1 MEDKTAEME
10 QAWGRA
16 SNAELSKAA
25 TKDRTEYSH
34 DTQLIIEVEA
44 KRRGI
49 WDWILYLR
57 GDKQNIPDAD
67 QSILP
72 MFVCEVCKGNNLN
85 LETGRCGNCFLSPGY
100 FSYCQKCD
108 EFPRAALGY
117 NCPKCGTNLVREK
130 AATQLLRFANDIL
143 DRAIFIISL
152 LFIGILLRLPPI
164 IAGWVTLFLLFIYYF
179 AFEAIWQ
186 RTPAKF
192 ITGTK
197 VINADGSKPSIAKI
211 VKRSLIRFIPFED
224 FSFLGDKVYGWHD
237 RWSQT
242 FVIRAKRFP
251 AK

>member
-1 MEDKTAEME
+1 MEDKTTEME

-16 SNAELSKAA
+16 SNAELAKAA

-34 DTQLIIEVEA
+34 ESQFIIEAEA

-49 WDWILYLR
+49 WNWILNLR

-67 QSILP
+67 QSISA

-85 LETGRCGNCFLSPGY
+85 LETGRCGNCLLPPGY
-100 FSYCQKCD
+100 FPYCQTCD
-108 EFPRAALGY
+108 TFPPAAIGY
-117 NCPKCGTNLVREK
+117 NCPKCGTKLVREK

-143 DRAIFIISL
+143 DRAIFSISL
-152 LFIGILLRLPPI
+152 LFISILFRLPI
-164 IAGWVTLFLLFIYYF
+164 GGWAILFLLFIYYF
-179 AFEAIWQ
+179 AFEAICQ

-197 VINADGSKPSIAKI
+197 VINADGAKPSIAKI